1 MKYPTNANLTTAALT
16 AASATVEAATFC
28 RPDYTS
34 LWQTLS
40 DLAKTAIDRGDADQ
54 GAVLWLFADACSMRL
69 KPDDRAEP
77 FIPVT
82 GPGARRSALPN
93 DWSNEE
99 RAFLAQAYLQIT
111 HPVLRA
117 RLADLAW
124 HIAKPRHSDYA
135 LAAIDAYRQI
145 PITWD
150 RWLADGRECWARAIQ
165 FALMLGQA
173 GESVLGEMESEL
185 GDAFFATG
193 VDDARLPLWIAELVN
208 RQSILRDHRTAVAE
222 HLAALADEHAAAGD
236 PRLAQDLLLMAE
248 AIYRGDRD
256 EERSQDMTV
265 KVAELSVVQANWPPG
280 DGESPSAITASHFLE
295 EAYQRL
301 RRLPTE
307 YRGRHGLEQRLKQIE
322 SWLAAANQASVQ
334 EMVTVE
340 TEDIDITEPMRE
352 AESAMSGLGTVEA
365 VFKLAAISRAPSKAN
380 IESRARQLMR
390 EFPMQ
395 WLFGSTHL
403 SMDGRVVGKR
413 APASLDEDDDNALWV
428 AMLQD
433 YLTEV
438 GIITQMRVLP
448 ALQTLRRE
456 HRLRLGDFINLA
468 RRCPLVPNGREE
480 QVGRGLLAGYQGDYA
495 TAIHLLVP
503 QLEHMVRIALQTA
516 GYNTQKIGDDGVQS
530 EKGLGSLAAFSAT
543 AELLGEDRAFE
554 LKALFC
560 EPVGPNLRN
569 MVAHGLLD
577 DEVAGSVYSLYAWW
591 WVLRLVVGGF
601 GGHQAEVARS
611 KYY

>member
-1 MKYPTNANLTTAALT
+1 
-16 AASATVEAATFC
+16 
-28 RPDYTS
+28 
-34 LWQTLS
+34 
-40 DLAKTAIDRGDADQ
+40 
-54 GAVLWLFADACSMRL
+54 MRL
-69 KPDDRAEP
+69 EPDDRAEP
-77 FIPVT
+77 FIPVM
-82 GPGARRSALPN
+82 GPGGQRSALSD
-93 DWSNEE
+93 DWSDEE
-99 RAFLAQAYLQIT
+99 RAFLAQAYSEVA
-111 HPVLRA
+111 PPMLRA

-124 HIAKPRHSDYA
+124 HVAKPRHTDHA
-135 LAAIDAYRQI
+135 LAAINAYRQV

-165 FALMLGQA
+165 LALTLGKA
-173 GESVLGEMESEL
+173 GKSVLTELEGELS
-185 GDAFFATG
+185 DAFSATG
-193 VDDARLPLWIAELVN
+193 VDYAALPLWIAELVN
-208 RQSILRDHRTAVAE
+208 RQPILRHHRTAVAE
-222 HLAALADEHAAAGD
+222 YLAALADQHAAAGD
-236 PRLAQDLLLMAE
+236 PRLAQDLLVMAE
-248 AIYRGDRD
+248 TIYRGDRN
-256 EERSQDMTV
+256 EERSYGIAV
-265 KVAELSVVQANWPPG
+265 KVAELSVAQANWPPG
-280 DGESPSAITASHFLE
+280 DGESRSAITASHFLE

-307 YRGRHGLEQRLKQIE
+307 YRARHGLEERLKQIE
-322 SWLAAANQASVQ
+322 SWLAEANQAAVE
-334 EMVTVE
+334 EMATVE
-340 TEDIDITEPMRE
+340 TEGIDITEPVRE
-352 AESAMSGLGTVEA
+352 AESAMSGLDAVNA
-365 VFKLAAISRAPSKAN
+365 VFKLAAISRVPSKAN

-413 APASLDEDDDNALWV
+413 APASVDEDDDNALWV
-428 AMLQD
+428 TMLQD

-503 QLEHMVRIALQTA
+503 QLEHMVRKALQTA
-516 GYNTQKIGDDGVQS
+516 GYNTQKKTGVDGVQS
-530 EKGLGSLAAFSAT
+530 EKGLGALADFSAT
-543 AELLGEDRAFE
+543 PDLLGEDRAFE

-560 EPVGPNLRN
+560 VPIGPNLRN
-569 MVAHGLLD
+569 MVAHGLFD

-591 WVLRLVVGGF
+591 WVLRLVVGGV
-601 GGHQAEVARS
+601 GERLVPSWRCDLAQ
-611 KYY
+611 

>member
-1 MKYPTNANLTTAALT
+1 MLVRYPDNANLTAEGLIAATAAID
-16 AASATVEAATFC
+16 AATFR

-40 DLAKTAIDRGDADQ
+40 DMAKAAIEDGDADQ
-54 GAVLWLFADACSMRL
+54 SAVLWLLADACSMRL
-69 KPDDRAEP
+69 EPDDRAEP
-77 FIPVT
+77 FIPVM
-82 GPGARRSALPN
+82 GPGAQRSALPD
-93 DWSNEE
+93 DWLEAE
-99 RAFLAQAYLQIT
+99 RAFLAQAYLEIT
-111 HPVLRA
+111 HPMLRA

-124 HIAKPRHSDYA
+124 HIAEPRHPNHA
-135 LAAIDAYRQI
+135 RAAIDAYRQI
-145 PITWD
+145 RITWD
-150 RWLADGRECWARAIQ
+150 CWLADGRECWARAIQ
-165 FALMLGQA
+165 LALILGKS

-185 GDAFFATG
+185 VDAFFATG
-193 VDDARLPLWIAELVN
+193 IDDAGLPLWIAELVD
-208 RQSILRDHRTAVAE
+208 RQPILRDHRTVVAE
-222 HLAALADEHAAAGD
+222 HLSALGDQHTAASD

-248 AIYRGDRD
+248 AIYRADRD
-256 EERSQDMTV
+256 KERSHDMTV
-265 KVAELSVVQANWPPG
+265 KVAELSVVQADWPAG
-280 DGESPSAITASHFLE
+280 DGESRSAITASHFLD

-307 YRGRHGLEQRLKQIE
+307 YRARHGLEQRLKQIE
-322 SWLAAANQASVQ
+322 SWLGEANQASIQ
-334 EMVTVE
+334 EMVTFE
-340 TEDIDITEPMRE
+340 TEGVDITEPIRE
-352 AESAMSGLGTVEA
+352 VESAMTGLDTVNA
-365 VFKLAAISRAPSKAN
+365 VFKLAAISRAPSRAN

-413 APASLDEDDDNALWV
+413 APASLNENDDNALWV

-433 YLTEV
+433 YLIEV

-456 HRLRLGDFINLA
+456 HRIRLGDFINLA

-503 QLEHMVRIALQTA
+503 QLEHIVRVELQTA
-516 GYNTQKIGDDGVQS
+516 GIHTQKIGDDGVQS
-530 EKGLGSLAAFSAT
+530 EKGLGSLADFSVT
-543 AELLGEDRAFE
+543 PDLLGEDRAFE

-560 EPVGPNLRN
+560 EPIGPNLRN

-577 DEVAGSVYSLYAWW
+577 DQEAKSVYSLYAWW
-591 WVLRLVVGGF
+591 WVLRLIVGGA
-601 GGHQAEVARS
+601 GDRHEMAA
-611 KYY
+611 